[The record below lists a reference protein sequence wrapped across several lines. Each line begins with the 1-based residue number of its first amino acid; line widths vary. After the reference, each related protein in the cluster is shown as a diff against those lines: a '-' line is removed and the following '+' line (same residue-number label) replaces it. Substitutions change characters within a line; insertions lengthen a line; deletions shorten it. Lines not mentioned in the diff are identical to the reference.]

1 MKDNN
6 ENLERTLD
14 KLIASTRSPKGK
26 YLAENSWQLLE
37 NRLFIRRIKRR
48 FRLRA
53 VSAAAVV
60 FLCVASWAT
69 YHALSFEPA
78 SSVPVSA
85 EMGTIA
91 PSEQREVMTFRQQP
105 LEEIALQLSK
115 TFHKVIQINNDT
127 LKNYRITA
135 TFGPEESLREIL
147 DLLKGT
153 GHFEYK
159 ESNDTIIITKLN

>member
-69 YHALSFEPA
+69 YHA
-78 SSVPVSA
+78 
-85 EMGTIA
+85 
-91 PSEQREVMTFRQQP
+91 
-105 LEEIALQLSK
+105 
-115 TFHKVIQINNDT
+115 
-127 LKNYRITA
+127 
-135 TFGPEESLREIL
+135 
-147 DLLKGT
+147 
-153 GHFEYK
+153 
-159 ESNDTIIITKLN
+159 